1 MAMKLLFRTSVFLGV
16 ALVLSGCSLTNQAVD
31 SSIQEFYLNQL
42 ARSSDGGKSWLF
54 DSNASLKGAN
64 IGADIRMFGLSPWKH
79 DLLYATNERGL
90 FVSENGGSTWKKKKF
105 PTGSAYAFDFGG
117 TENVLFASG
126 TSGNR
131 GVILKSIDNGENW
144 NEVYAEPSVGTS
156 ITAIHVNRA
165 DPRLVYIGT
174 STGMFIK
181 SSDEGKTWE
190 NIYQADGLVE
200 EIMMLPNNASL
211 VYLLTRDKS
220 FFRSRDGGASFQNI
234 ARNLGKSKVPGRV
247 LSVALDFSN
256 PAVFYAGTDKG
267 IAKTS
272 DQGDTFSALNL
283 IEISKRFPIRAIA
296 VNPGDSKE
304 IMYNAGQAVYKS
316 TNGGEEWFVN
326 RFDTANGGYRMKYN
340 PRDTKQ
346 IYISTRAVKK

>member
-1 MAMKLLFRTSVFLGV
+1 MKSLVRISIFLGAAV
-16 ALVLSGCSLTNQAVD
+16 VLSGCSLTKQPVD
-31 SSIQEFYLNQL
+31 NSIQEFYLNQMS
-42 ARSSDGGKSWLF
+42 RSTDSGESWLF
-54 DSNASLKGAN
+54 DSNTSLKSAN
-64 IGADIRMFGLSPWKH
+64 IGADIMIFGISPWNS

-90 FVSENGGSTWKKKKF
+90 FASENGGSTWKEKKF

-117 TENVLFASG
+117 SENTLFASG
-126 TSGNR
+126 MSGNR
-131 GVILKSIDNGENW
+131 GVIFKSIDNGESW
-144 NEVYAEPSVGTS
+144 KEVYNEPSVGTS

-165 DPRLVYIGT
+165 DPRLVYVGT

-211 VYLLTRDKS
+211 VYLLTRDRS
-220 FFRSRDGGASFQNI
+220 FFRSRDGGASFQNL
-234 ARNLGKSKVPGRV
+234 AGNLGKSKVPGRL
-247 LSVALDFSN
+247 LSVALDLSN
-256 PAVFYAGTDKG
+256 PSVFYAGTDKG

-272 DQGDTFSALNL
+272 DQGDTFVALNL

-326 RFDTANGGYRMKYN
+326 RFDTSKGGYRMKYN
-340 PRDTKQ
+340 PRNTKQ
-346 IYISTRAVKK
+346 IFISTRTVKK